1 MNIANPCKLFLIVS
15 TFAAGFAV
23 RADGTL
29 PIPVAQTELPF
40 LMSGSALES
49 TTGIG
54 SSITPST
61 LALDISMSLDVANPT
76 AEINPELKTRCRA
89 TESFYPASGTVL
101 IAEDLFDVQG
111 ICAPGLATAGK
122 RQIIATS
129 TGRILQ
135 FDGSFEVSAAMTKS
149 FKGNLLKID
158 SVTTTPESSAATDS
172 MVISFELHQA
182 TSAVDSVTDSE

>member
-15 TFAAGFAV
+15 TLAAGFAV

-29 PIPVAQTELPF
+29 PIPVAETELPF
-40 LMSGSALES
+40 LMNGSALES

-54 SSITPST
+54 SSTTPST
-61 LALDISMSLDVANPT
+61 LDISMSLDVADPT
-76 AEINPELKTRCRA
+76 AEINPKLKTRCRA
-89 TESFYPASGTVL
+89 KESFYPASGTVQ

-135 FDGSFEVSAAMTKS
+135 FDGSFAVNAAKAKS

-158 SVTTTPESSAATDS
+158 SVTTTPQSGATTGS
-172 MVISFELHQA
+172 KVISFELHQA
-182 TSAVDSVTDSE
+182 TSAVDSATDSE